1 MDEVDLDALLKE
13 ASEAM
18 DDAEDFSQFLR
29 EKATVAIE
37 RFLVGSELSCLHFQ
51 HVAVSSLASCN
62 STNTLLSVR
71 RITFPRCQF
80 Q

>member
-18 DDAEDFSQFLR
+18 DDTDAFSQFLR

-37 RFLVGSELSCLHFQ
+37 RFLVRFCLERICRR
-51 HVAVSSLASCN
+51 SSDWL
-62 STNTLLSVR
+62 
-71 RITFPRCQF
+71 
-80 Q
+80 